1 MRSTVTTRLL
11 LTCAAIAVGGGLIG
25 IPNAYLFNTLSVAA
39 PWALG
44 LAAGLYILPGILAQ
58 AALRRG
64 GVGLL
69 TQLLAGLAA
78 APFVPTGILS
88 VIAFALLGVLIEIP
102 FLVALYRYWKPW
114 LFFVSGLWVTVV
126 YSVFWGLAYDTP
138 SLGPLV
144 LIGQPA
150 FLLLSMVV
158 ATAVALLIARLLA
171 QRGVLRGIRG
181 DEIRRRA

>member
-1 MRSTVTTRLL
+1 MKNVTTRLL

-44 LAAGLYILPGILAQ
+44 VAAGLYILPGIIAQ
-58 AALRRG
+58 AAIRRG

-88 VIAFALLGVLIEIP
+88 VTAFVLLGVLIEIP
-102 FLVALYRYWKPW
+102 FLLGLYRYWRPW
-114 LFFVSGLWVTVV
+114 LFYVSGIWVAVF
-126 YSVFWGLAYDTP
+126 YSVFWGLFYNTL
-138 SLGPLV
+138 SGGPL
-144 LIGQPA
+144 LFIGQPVL
-150 FLLLSMVV
+150 LLLSMAVV
-158 ATAVALLIARLLA
+158 TTIALLIARRLA
-171 QRGVLRGIRG
+171 RTGVLRGVQA
-181 DEIRRRA
+181 DEDRRRR